1 MTQPMALDITISFE
15 RWKAQ
20 YEFPCEVS
28 IDAVV
33 QRLRERHPKCT
44 SMVIYAY
51 FSGQP
56 KVASGETT
64 IGDPQNSGH
73 TQAKGIPERLTKS

>member
-1 MTQPMALDITISFE
+1 MTQPIALTITINTD

-33 QRLRERHPKCT
+33 QRLLERHPECS
-44 SMVIYAY
+44 SMVIVAMGIQQG
-51 FSGQP
+51 SGQ
-56 KVASGETT
+56 TT
-64 IGDPQNSGH
+64 IGDPQASGH

>member
-1 MTQPMALDITISFE
+1 MTQPQPITINTD

-33 QRLRERHPKCT
+33 QRLLERHPQCA
-44 SMVIYAY
+44 SMVIVAM
-51 FSGQP
+51 GQW
-56 KVASGETT
+56 A
-64 IGDPQNSGH
+64 SGH
-73 TQAKGIPERLTKS
+73 TQALRPSGPSGGIPERLTKS